1 MNGGALMKVHKKE
14 IFFLLPL
21 FFFYFVFYIL
31 LRYLPMDSILS
42 KGLVVGNV
50 LIYSPLA
57 TFLVSL
63 LYAALYG
70 FSLRFSFL
78 VALLF
83 FLTIFTF
90 GEWIPLYHAAYFL
103 CSLAGNGLGHLIYLF
118 TRKNSRAENQ

>member
-1 MNGGALMKVHKKE
+1 MKVHKKE

-21 FFFYFVFYIL
+21 VFFYFVFYLML
-31 LRYLPMDSILS
+31 LSLDMDSILS

-57 TFLVSL
+57 TLLVSL

-118 TRKNSRAENQ
+118 SRKNSRAENQ

>member
-1 MNGGALMKVHKKE
+1 MNGGAIMKVHKKE

>member
-1 MNGGALMKVHKKE
+1 MKVHKKE

-31 LRYLPMDSILS
+31 LRYVPMDAILS

-57 TFLVSL
+57 TLLVSL
-63 LYAALYG
+63 LYAAFYG
-70 FSLRFSFL
+70 FSLHFSFL

-90 GEWIPLYHAAYFL
+90 GEWIPLYHAVYFL

>member
-1 MNGGALMKVHKKE
+1 MNGGAFMKVYKKE

-31 LRYLPMDSILS
+31 LRYVPMDSILS

-57 TFLVSL
+57 TLLVSL

-103 CSLAGNGLGHLIYLF
+103 CSLAGNGLGHLIYQF

>member
-31 LRYLPMDSILS
+31 LRYLPIDSILS

-57 TFLVSL
+57 TLLVSL
-63 LYAALYG
+63 LYAAFYG

-90 GEWIPLYHAAYFL
+90 GEWIPLYHAVYFL
-103 CSLAGNGLGHLIYLF
+103 FSLAGNGLGHLIYRF

>member
-31 LRYLPMDSILS
+31 LRYLPMDSMLS

-50 LIYSPLA
+50 LIYSPMA
-57 TFLVSL
+57 TLLVSL
-63 LYAALYG
+63 LYAAFHG

-118 TRKNSRAENQ
+118 SRKNSRAENQ

>member
-1 MNGGALMKVHKKE
+1 MNGGALMKIHKKE

-31 LRYLPMDSILS
+31 LRYLPIDSILS

-57 TFLVSL
+57 TLLVSL
-63 LYAALYG
+63 LYAAFYG
-70 FSLRFSFL
+70 FPLRFSFL

-103 CSLAGNGLGHLIYLF
+103 FSLAGNGLGHLIYRF

>member
-1 MNGGALMKVHKKE
+1 MNGGALMKVYKKE

-57 TFLVSL
+57 TCSMQ
-63 LYAALYG
+63 LYMD
-70 FSLRFSFL
+70 
-78 VALLF
+78 
-83 FLTIFTF
+83 
-90 GEWIPLYHAAYFL
+90 FL
-103 CSLAGNGLGHLIYLF
+103 CAFLSWLLSYF
-118 TRKNSRAENQ
+118 S

>member
-57 TFLVSL
+57 TLLVSL
-63 LYAALYG
+63 LYAAFHG

-90 GEWIPLYHAAYFL
+90 GEWIPLYHAVYFL
-103 CSLAGNGLGHLIYLF
+103 FSLAGNGLGHVIYRF
-118 TRKNSRAENQ
+118 SRKNSRAGNQ

>member
-1 MNGGALMKVHKKE
+1 MNGGALIKVHKKE

-31 LRYLPMDSILS
+31 LRYLPIDSMLS

-57 TFLVSL
+57 TLLVSL

-118 TRKNSRAENQ
+118 SRKNSRAENQ

>member
-21 FFFYFVFYIL
+21 FFFYFVFYVL

-57 TFLVSL
+57 TLLVSL

-70 FSLRFSFL
+70 FSLRLSFL

-118 TRKNSRAENQ
+118 SRKNSRAENQ

>member
-1 MNGGALMKVHKKE
+1 MKVHKKE

-31 LRYLPMDSILS
+31 LRYVPMDSILS

-57 TFLVSL
+57 TLLMSL

-70 FSLRFSFL
+70 FSLHFSFL

-118 TRKNSRAENQ
+118 SRKNSRAENQ

>member
-57 TFLVSL
+57 TLLVSL
-63 LYAALYG
+63 LYAAFHG

-90 GEWIPLYHAAYFL
+90 GEWIPLYHAVYFL
-103 CSLAGNGLGHLIYLF
+103 FSLAGNGLGHVIYRF
-118 TRKNSRAENQ
+118 SRKNSRAENQ

>member
-31 LRYLPMDSILS
+31 LRYLPIDSILS

-90 GEWIPLYHAAYFL
+90 GEWIPLYHAVYFL
-103 CSLAGNGLGHLIYLF
+103 FSLAGNGLGHLIYRF

>member
-31 LRYLPMDSILS
+31 LRYVPMDSILS

-57 TFLVSL
+57 TLLVSL
-63 LYAALYG
+63 LYAAFYG

-90 GEWIPLYHAAYFL
+90 GEWIPLYHAVYFL
-103 CSLAGNGLGHLIYLF
+103 FSLAGNGLGHLIYRF

>member
-1 MNGGALMKVHKKE
+1 MKVHKKE

-31 LRYLPMDSILS
+31 LRYVPMDSILS

-57 TFLVSL
+57 TLLVSL
-63 LYAALYG
+63 LYAIFHG

-103 CSLAGNGLGHLIYLF
+103 FSLAGNGLGHVIYRF
-118 TRKNSRAENQ
+118 SRKNSRAGNQ

>member
-1 MNGGALMKVHKKE
+1 MNGGALMKIYKKE

-31 LRYLPMDSILS
+31 LRYLPIDSILS

-90 GEWIPLYHAAYFL
+90 GEWIPLYHAVYFL
-103 CSLAGNGLGHLIYLF
+103 FSLAGNGLGHLIYRF